1 MENKRHSSQVLITGH
16 VPAGLMT
23 PELVDWFYPHHKES
37 FVKILFDYADVIAAT
52 HFGHDHHD
60 GFKILQNSDGNRLV
74 DL

>member
-1 MENKRHSSQVLITGH
+1 
-16 VPAGLMT
+16 MT

-60 GFKILQNSDGNRLV
+60 GFKILQNSDGKRLV